1 MDLKPLLVIIRC
13 PGLSI
18 KNLAHELR
26 VTDRHASK
34 VAIALHDKGTVENVR
49 SGKKV
54 LLYPDGSSPITQWLI
69 RLEEMAN
76 QRTDFRIKDVIDPAN
91 NLRLVNVLA
100 TAPMTVNQ
108 VVACLEVSRP
118 TFYRMLKGFGRE
130 GCGLVD
136 STGKREKEYFL
147 DKRNPLHQALVGISR
162 AMFGEVK
169 YPLDRIDFRKLHL
182 TSLRPR
188 ILIYLSSY
196 LPFSDSF
203 VVPTAITQ
211 QGLARSLWTTQPI
224 ISKELKRLISRG
236 LVTEKRQHVKNEKRM
251 YKTYHLTPVGLRE
264 VERLKT
270 MIEGTKVPVV
280 DFNGIKGERP
290 LSEVPPMFSMRVR
303 TVEVLNYLCQEDLLN
318 FNQFQKLLG
327 SKRES
332 EFISVLYRLPGLKY
346 FFGRE
351 GERNAFKKWLDSEAS
366 RVFLLKGIA
375 GMGKTTYLTK
385 VIQENKQRWNIFFYS
400 IKEWSTPRNI
410 ISHIGHFL
418 ERLKKTSVSSLLE
431 NRGDFNID
439 ESILLLEEPI
449 KDTRTLMIFDDIQ
462 KADERIIQF
471 FRALVGSDIVQDV
484 KLVLAGRELTD
495 IGQTNVEEIFTGL
508 ELKGLERSPSKQLLA
523 SRGIPKS
530 KFDTIYDYT
539 GGHPLALELVE
550 TKNGMPDMNL
560 KMFIREEIVPKLSGP
575 ETEILRFVS
584 IFRYPLTAD
593 ALLPEHG
600 GEEETTVHGTGI
612 PLVEKL
618 GKKKKWASEKR
629 KISRL
634 VDRLVKRS
642 FLIYNG
648 DSYYLHDIFRDF
660 FYKRMDAGTRK
671 RFHLLASKHV
681 TG

>member
-1 MDLKPLLVIIRC
+1 
-13 PGLSI
+13 
-18 KNLAHELR
+18 
-26 VTDRHASK
+26 
-34 VAIALHDKGTVENVR
+34 
-49 SGKKV
+49 
-54 LLYPDGSSPITQWLI
+54 
-69 RLEEMAN
+69 
-76 QRTDFRIKDVIDPAN
+76 
-91 NLRLVNVLA
+91 
-100 TAPMTVNQ
+100 
-108 VVACLEVSRP
+108 
-118 TFYRMLKGFGRE
+118 
-130 GCGLVD
+130 
-136 STGKREKEYFL
+136 
-147 DKRNPLHQALVGISR
+147 
-162 AMFGEVK
+162 
-169 YPLDRIDFRKLHL
+169 
-182 TSLRPR
+182 
-188 ILIYLSSY
+188 
-196 LPFSDSF
+196 
-203 VVPTAITQ
+203 
-211 QGLARSLWTTQPI
+211 
-224 ISKELKRLISRG
+224 
-236 LVTEKRQHVKNEKRM
+236 
-251 YKTYHLTPVGLRE
+251 
-264 VERLKT
+264 
-270 MIEGTKVPVV
+270 
-280 DFNGIKGERP
+280 
-290 LSEVPPMFSMRVR
+290 
-303 TVEVLNYLCQEDLLN
+303 VEVLNYLCQESLLN
-318 FNQFQKLLG
+318 FNQFQKILG

-671 RFHLLASKHV
+671 RFHLLASDYYRRMDSDPARVETIYHLISADKMEDALEQLNTFGDTLMKRGFSEELRELFQEVSAEEASVIGSVGLNYYMGEMQYLLGDWDEALARYRRSIEACDGLKMEELTTRAKIRVARIRSLMGKQEEALEEYNEVIRLARKHDQFLLESDAV
-681 TG
+681 KQVGSRHYFMGNLKKLKEFHKRAMEIADRTKSRECLANAYFLNTFLTKLNGDYDRCEQLHKESLRIYEELGNQAQALMVVNNLGDLYYTLERWRDALEMFESLRDISESIGPRSGSSRPWTCSRT